1 MTHEHQ
7 DRAAAQPPKVCQRA
21 DDPCAMCRGI
31 AGMRV
36 LHSDELLQ
44 GQRELFILHAGQIY
58 RLLRTR
64 NDKLILQK

>member
-1 MTHEHQ
+1 MTDLDPDQ
-7 DRAAAQPPKVCQRA
+7 VTAQQPKVCQHRN
-21 DDPCAMCRGI
+21 DPCAMCRGI

-36 LHSDELLQ
+36 VHSDELLQ
-44 GQRELFILHAGQIY
+44 GDREVFIIHAGQVY